1 MTFFV
6 GAACSRDRKHHPGFV
21 GAACS
26 RDRKHHPGFVGA
38 ACSRDREQSRDGR
51 SLLQGG
57 PYRRNEVQR
66 KNASQSLLRGVMTDL
81 PTTTEPGTRH
91 KSTPSRDTALKM
103 RRSGR
108 ERNDN
113 NRERAMAAKED
124 VLIAIRKIIRA
135 TDIHSRQLTK
145 SVGLTAPQVLVMQAI
160 RDLGAVAISRLSSEV
175 SLSQATV
182 TTIIDRLERR
192 GYLARQRS
200 EKDKRVV
207 HALLT
212 DSGRDALANAPT
224 PLQQAFSIRFEK
236 LEKWEQTQIL
246 SALQRV
252 AAMMGADDLD
262 ASPFLDLGDLS
273 RYDE

>member
-1 MTFFV
+1 MH
-6 GAACSRDRKHHPGFV
+6 RK
-21 GAACS
+21 
-26 RDRKHHPGFVGA
+26 D
-38 ACSRDREQSRDGR
+38 
-51 SLLQGG
+51 
-57 PYRRNEVQR
+57 
-66 KNASQSLLRGVMTDL
+66 ASQSLLGGVMTDL

-91 KSTPSRDTALKM
+91 KDTPVRDTSLKM
-103 RRSGR
+103 RRSAP

-113 NRERAMAAKED
+113 CERAMAAKED

-145 SVGLTAPQVLVMQAI
+145 SVGLTAPQLLVMQAI
-160 RDLGAVAISRLSSEV
+160 MGLGAVAISRLSSEV

-182 TTIIDRLERR
+182 TTIIDRLEGR

-212 DSGRDALANAPT
+212 DRGREALENAPT
-224 PLQQAFSIRFEK
+224 PLQEAFSIRFEK

-262 ASPFLDLGDLS
+262 ASPFLDLGDLT